1 MMDADQYIKRFGQ
14 LKSKR
19 STYEQDW
26 RDCFDL
32 TFPVRGNGFSGEVVD
47 SANARSKIAARLDST
62 GTDSA
67 RTLAA
72 ALMSG
77 MTPANSR
84 WFGLDVGNET
94 TEERR

>member
-47 SANARSKIAARLDST
+47 SA
-62 GTDSA
+62 
-67 RTLAA
+67 
-72 ALMSG
+72 
-77 MTPANSR
+77 
-84 WFGLDVGNET
+84 DVGYDA
-94 TEERR
+94 RQFPLVRLGCGQ